1 MITAFL
7 LASAVLL
14 QDPAPVAV
22 PADAGKVESLR
33 GRIHGMRM
41 NLLLGGDKVRQ
52 AESDAAQFYRGK
64 VELIEKRLD
73 SISAELTELRATYSV
88 SLENALGGGEAE
100 QRKLKLT
107 DAAAQRGKI
116 HMLETEEAG
125 LVERR
130 GRLGKLV
137 DAVESRSRQ
146 REKLTAQLETQRS
159 AVRGKG
165 LVDHLLDD
173 PRNRQILKDPS
184 APVVREQGQRG
195 HDDDPDPQEI
205 VESTEHLEGGDHA
218 GDAPFER
225 PAAHSHDT
233 AGAEQRFPA
242 VLRLAE

>member
-146 REKLTAQLETQRS
+146 REKLTAQLETQPTFDEGM
-159 AVRGKG
+159 AFPLGGIG
-165 LVDHLLDD
+165 LAPELDTLAPASPLDNPGLIADLIARDPVAAHRLLFES
-173 PRNRQILKDPS
+173 DPS
-184 APVVREQGQRG
+184 GYWELFPLQPPADALRRDVEFPLPDLPGQR
-195 HDDDPDPQEI
+195 
-205 VESTEHLEGGDHA
+205 
-218 GDAPFER
+218 
-225 PAAHSHDT
+225 
-233 AGAEQRFPA
+233 
-242 VLRLAE
+242 